1 MFVILSG
8 SSGAGKNTIIKFLLE
23 KNKNFKIFKTC
34 STRGKRPEE
43 LENNAYYH
51 LTREEFENKIKNG
64 DFFEFEEIH
73 GNLYGTLNETID
85 LIRKN
90 DFHYIKDIGVEG
102 QISFKKRLPKD
113 VKIVSIF
120 LKVPKEELIR
130 RLKER
135 GEKEIEK
142 RMERFDYENSLIHN
156 FDYVIENETIDGTI
170 KEIEKIIA
178 EN

>member
-8 SSGAGKNTIIKFLLE
+8 SSGAGKNTIIKALTE
-23 KNKNFKIFKTC
+23 KNKNLKVFKTC
-34 STRGKRPEE
+34 TTRGARPEE
-43 LENNAYYH
+43 INNNVYYH
-51 LTREEFENKIKNG
+51 ISKEEFEDKIKKG

-73 GNLYGTLNETID
+73 GNLYGTLKETID

-90 DFHYIKDIGVEG
+90 EFHFIKDIGVEG
-102 QISFKKRLPKD
+102 QISFKERFPKD

-120 LKVPKEELIR
+120 LKVPKEELIK

-142 RMERFDYENSLIHN
+142 RMERFDYENSLIDN
-156 FDYVIENETIDGTI
+156 FDYVIENNSIEGTI
-170 KEIEKIIA
+170 KEIEKILA